1 MISSWEQLNAG
12 RRVGATELEVPTL
25 KDGGGR
31 GKSQEFR
38 DLCQMFDGR
47 KEEGVEEDVSLKQA
61 RIPDCSFAKVAST
74 LPGPNV
80 GRGARR
86 KLFGQTKLSFEVMKG
101 GSLLVSTLTNK
112 KRGLETDSVEKVL
125 AKRVKV

>member
-1 MISSWEQLNAG
+1 MKFH
-12 RRVGATELEVPTL
+12 VV
-25 KDGGGR
+25 R
-31 GKSQEFR
+31 GTAFTYEFR
-38 DLCQMFDGR
+38 DLCLKFDGR

-101 GSLLVSTLTNK
+101 GAAYW
-112 KRGLETDSVEKVL
+112 SVH
-125 AKRVKV
+125 RPIRRDG